1 MLVTIPCTREP
12 CSAGGSLHV
21 HAHELCGARPRA
33 PRRGPAVVRL
43 FPSRTCWQQDTT
55 AEAPSTR
62 VAFLPLLWARPPHA
76 PAPCFPR
83 AARCACACLFCRALL
98 FGRRQSADGVDEMLA
113 AGKDLGEKE
122 TEVPDIDSVPRKPR
136 DILCLLLFLV
146 AWGAWL
152 IVAMMAITDGC
163 PDNCND
169 PRKLVYG
176 FDSQACMCGKDC
188 SQMVP
193 PGPNNKGKYRLYIPD
208 PRDTDLRIC
217 VETCPPG
224 FAFNKSSAV
233 SAGTYLCKDNI
244 CEEGLTAAQK
254 ADNDKMFFQE
264 RAYGNGGCP
273 TQRAD
278 IQALNCFSLISW
290 PSNAPH
296 SALIFSPPLPLAS
309 SDGRV
314 CLCAHTSIMV
324 TPLLCIGAMTSKLD
338 NCFLP
343 TANASDCW
351 YPTYPT
357 SEVRPTLLCHRP
369 SPYVLKRMHACLE
382 SKTRQP

>member
-1 MLVTIPCTREP
+1 MCMLMSSAEHVRARRAVALPLYASSRAEPAGSKTQLQKPRPHVLHFFPCFGRARLTRP
-12 CSAGGSLHV
+12 RPVSRAQRAVLAPVCSA
-21 HAHELCGARPRA
+21 AR
-33 PRRGPAVVRL
+33 
-43 FPSRTCWQQDTT
+43 S
-55 AEAPSTR
+55 SS
-62 VAFLPLLWARPPHA
+62 
-76 PAPCFPR
+76 
-83 AARCACACLFCRALL
+83 AAA
-98 FGRRQSADGVDEMLA
+98 SADGVDEMLA

-264 RAYGNGGCP
+264 RAYGGGCP
-273 TQRAD
+273 TQRRAA

-357 SEVRPTLLCHRP
+357 SEVRPTPLCHRP

>member
-1 MLVTIPCTREP
+1 MFMLMSTAEHVRARRAMALPLYAYVRRAVPAGSKTLQPPRPHVSHFFPRFEHACRTRPCPVSRAQRAVLAP
-12 CSAGGSLHV
+12 VCSA
-21 HAHELCGARPRA
+21 
-33 PRRGPAVVRL
+33 
-43 FPSRTCWQQDTT
+43 
-55 AEAPSTR
+55 TR
-62 VAFLPLLWARPPHA
+62 SSA
-76 PAPCFPR
+76 
-83 AARCACACLFCRALL
+83 
-98 FGRRQSADGVDEMLA
+98 SADGVDQMLA

-146 AWGAWL
+146 AWIGWL

-244 CEEGLTAAQK
+244 CEEGLTATQK

-264 RAYGNGGCP
+264 REYGNGRCP
-273 TQRAD
+273 THRAD
-278 IQALNCFSLISW
+278 IRALACLSL
-290 PSNAPH
+290 
-296 SALIFSPPLPLAS
+296 PPLKFKAGSACVRIPPS
-309 SDGRV
+309 WSR
-314 CLCAHTSIMV
+314 LCSLQA
-324 TPLLCIGAMTSKLD
+324 P
-338 NCFLP
+338 
-343 TANASDCW
+343 
-351 YPTYPT
+351 
-357 SEVRPTLLCHRP
+357 
-369 SPYVLKRMHACLE
+369 
-382 SKTRQP
+382 

>member
-1 MLVTIPCTREP
+1 MLMSSAEHVRARRAVALPLYASSRAEPAGSKTQLQKPRPHVLHFFPCFGRARLTRP
-12 CSAGGSLHV
+12 RPVSRAQRAVLAPVCSA
-21 HAHELCGARPRA
+21 AR
-33 PRRGPAVVRL
+33 
-43 FPSRTCWQQDTT
+43 S
-55 AEAPSTR
+55 SS
-62 VAFLPLLWARPPHA
+62 
-76 PAPCFPR
+76 
-83 AARCACACLFCRALL
+83 AAA
-98 FGRRQSADGVDEMLA
+98 SADGVDEMLA

-264 RAYGNGGCP
+264 RKYGAVYGDGGCP
-273 TQRAD
+273 TQRSA

-369 SPYVLKRMHACLE
+369 SPYVLKRMHACLQY